1 MTNTTNNIKQRVKNV
16 GMWFYNAIKNYSASA
31 FTHLFFLI
39 LFGAGFLTI
48 YGFILT
54 RTYDKYHSYSSY
66 EIFQESN
73 HLRYDSLK
81 LQLSNEVDK
90 YIAQVSGNTS
100 ALNGLVVVDRCIEND
115 IDICFVLAQGEQES
129 HFGTQ
134 GLARKTNSVFNV
146 YAFDGHDYNAI
157 NKNGKYNHPNDCVEP
172 YIALLKRDYLVDGKT
187 EYDMLHKFV
196 NKNGARY
203 ASATTYEQSLTDK
216 ITKIKNNTEI
226 DMLYQS
232 LRKQKLI
239 LGR

>member
-1 MTNTTNNIKQRVKNV
+1 MKTLKAI
-16 GMWFYNAIKNYSASA
+16 GIWMLDAIKKYSKQA
-31 FTHLFFLI
+31 FALFMIAFLI
-39 LFGAGFLTI
+39 IGMYLIVYSCFEKAS
-48 YGFILT
+48 
-54 RTYDKYHSYSSY
+54 YDRYHFYSSY
-66 EIFQESN
+66 EIFQETN

-90 YIAQVSGNTS
+90 YIAQVSGNSS

-146 YAFDGHDYNAI
+146 YAFDGHDYNKI
-157 NKNGKYNHPNDCVEP
+157 NSNGKYNHPNDCVEP

-187 EYDMLHKFV
+187 EYDMLHKYV

-203 ASATTYEQSLTDK
+203 ASAETYEQSLLDK
-216 ITKIKNNTEI
+216 ITKIKSNTEI
-226 DMLYQS
+226 DNLYQS
-232 LRKQKLI
+232 LRRQKLI
-239 LGR
+239 LGK

>member
-1 MTNTTNNIKQRVKNV
+1 MKTLKAI
-16 GMWFYNAIKNYSASA
+16 GIWMLDAIKKYSKQA
-31 FTHLFFLI
+31 FVIIAMLFLVGSLYSFVRI
-39 LFGAGFLTI
+39 AFEHAG
-48 YGFILT
+48 
-54 RTYDKYHSYSSY
+54 YDKYHFYSSY
-66 EIFQESN
+66 EIFQETN

-90 YIAQVSGNTS
+90 YIAQVSGNSS

-146 YAFDGHDYNAI
+146 YAFDGHDYNKI
-157 NKNGKYNHPNDCVEP
+157 NSNGKYNHPNDCVEP

-187 EYDMLHKFV
+187 EYDMLHKYV

-203 ASATTYEQSLTDK
+203 ASAETYEQSLLDK
-216 ITKIKNNTEI
+216 MTKIKSNTEI
-226 DMLYQS
+226 DNLYQS
-232 LRKQKLI
+232 LRRQKLI
-239 LGR
+239 IGK